1 MLHVDW
7 KTWRCAQCAWMPSE
21 ATDNIQAE
29 NAVKGHI
36 AYHYASAPAGE
47 RATIW
52 CSGCG
57 TRCPFPEG
65 FLLDGVVHLCGDC
78 WRHVQPVLHRRQA
91 PSVLA
96 PVGESMIQRYDL
108 VTNYR
113 CGSTIEEMERSDDGE
128 WVRWEAVQERIH
140 ALEADVAELESL
152 REKMSSLLTR
162 TANALKGE
170 PDELKWHDWSD
181 LPTVAAR
188 LTAERDEALQHIE
201 KAREAI
207 ANAQQWADK
216 WRDHAFAAK
225 AERDEAR
232 AERDELLRD
241 RMEPGGVSVCGHY
254 RVFALPCVMEDGSEQ
269 PYCMQCDR
277 DAAWDRVEK
286 AEATIATLR
295 ETLRETQ
302 T

>member
-1 MLHVDW
+1 
-7 KTWRCAQCAWMPSE
+7 
-21 ATDNIQAE
+21 
-29 NAVKGHI
+29 
-36 AYHYASAPAGE
+36 
-47 RATIW
+47 
-52 CSGCG
+52 
-57 TRCPFPEG
+57 
-65 FLLDGVVHLCGDC
+65 
-78 WRHVQPVLHRRQA
+78 
-91 PSVLA
+91 
-96 PVGESMIQRYDL
+96 MIQRYDL